1 MRRVYGGLPVR
12 RNQGGLSEMS
22 KGIMYVDDRRVEF
35 DGEKNVL
42 SVIRKAGI
50 SVPTFCYY
58 SELSTYGACRMCV
71 VETDRGTIEAS
82 CSMEPKDG
90 LRIYTNTQKTLRYRK
105 MILELL
111 LAAHCRDCTTCEK
124 NGDCKLQEL
133 ARQFGVRRV
142 RFPDT
147 REPMEK
153 DESSRS
159 IVRDPNKCILC
170 GDCVRVCDEIQGMG
184 IIDFV
189 HRGSKLRVM
198 PAFNRSIAETK
209 CVNCGQCAAVCPTG
223 AITLRN
229 NIGEVWQALQDP
241 GKRVIAQIA
250 PAVRVAIGESFGF
263 APGDNAMGKLVAA
276 MRRLGFDEVYD
287 TTLGADLT
295 VMEES
300 HEFLERFKKGG
311 PFPMFTS
318 CCPAWVRYVENSN
331 PKYIP
336 HLSSC
341 KSPQQM
347 FGAVIK
353 ESQRQIS
360 TPDPRETVVVSI
372 MPCAA
377 KKFEAARPEFSR
389 NGVPDVDY
397 VLTTRGLST
406 MIKEMGIQ
414 FSELDEDAP
423 DLPLGMGSGAAVIFG
438 TTGGVAEAV
447 IRRVSG
453 KKTYNL
459 LREIKYSGV
468 RGMDRSVKE
477 AAVQVGDDE
486 IRIAVVH
493 GLKNAQEL
501 LKKIERGEV
510 SYHLIE
516 VMACPGGC
524 IGGAGQPFGLSPE
537 KNLRARGLYR
547 ADKVAQIKSSEQ
559 NPVISALYNGLLSEE
574 AQAHDLLHTHYED
587 QSR

>member
-1 MRRVYGGLPVR
+1 
-12 RNQGGLSEMS
+12 MS

-587 QSR
+587 QSW

>member
-1 MRRVYGGLPVR
+1 
-12 RNQGGLSEMS
+12 MS

-159 IVRDPNKCILC
+159 IIRDPNKCILC

-360 TPDPRETVVVSI
+360 APDPRETVVVSI

-389 NGVPDVDY
+389 DGVPDVDY

-486 IRIAVVH
+486 IIIAVVH

-510 SYHLIE
+510 SYHLVE

>member
-1 MRRVYGGLPVR
+1 MRRVY
-12 RNQGGLSEMS
+12 GLSEMS

>member
-1 MRRVYGGLPVR
+1 
-12 RNQGGLSEMS
+12 MS

-406 MIKEMGIQ
+406 RIKEMGIQ

>member
-1 MRRVYGGLPVR
+1 
-12 RNQGGLSEMS
+12 MS

-42 SVIRKAGI
+42 AVIRKAGI

-71 VETDRGTIEAS
+71 VENDRGQIEAS

-90 LRIYTNTQKTLRYRK
+90 LRIYTNTKKTLRYRK

-124 NGDCKLQEL
+124 NGACKLQEL
-133 ARQFGVRRV
+133 AKQFGVRRV

-159 IVRDPNKCILC
+159 IIRDPNKCILC

-184 IIDFV
+184 IIDFA

-198 PAFNRSIAETK
+198 PAFDRKISETK

-223 AITLRN
+223 AITVRN
-229 NIGEVWQALQDP
+229 NIGEAWEALHNP
-241 GKRVIAQIA
+241 NKRVVAQVA
-250 PAVRVAIGESFGF
+250 PAVRVAIGESFGLE
-263 APGDNAMGKLVAA
+263 PGENAMGKLVAA

-287 TTLGADLT
+287 TTFGADLT

-300 HEFLERFKKGG
+300 HEFLERVKAGG

-353 ESQRQIS
+353 EAQKLRPNGD
-360 TPDPRETVVVSI
+360 TRETVVISI

-377 KKFEAARPEFSR
+377 KKFEAARPEFER
-389 NGVPDVDY
+389 GGVRDVDF
-397 VLTTRGLST
+397 VLTTRGLTT

-414 FSELDEDAP
+414 FNELEDDAP
-423 DLPLGMGSGAAVIFG
+423 DLPLGIGSGAGVIFG

-459 LREIKYSGV
+459 LREIKYCGV
-468 RGMDRSVKE
+468 RGMELPVKE
-477 AAVQVGDDE
+477 ATVSVGEQE
-486 IRIAVVH
+486 IKIAVVH
-493 GLKNAQEL
+493 GLGNAQEL
-501 LKKIERGEV
+501 LGKIERGEV
-510 SYHLIE
+510 FYHLIE
-516 VMACPGGC
+516 VMACSGGC
-524 IGGAGQPFGLSPE
+524 IGGAGQPFGLSSE

-559 NPVISALYNGLLSEE
+559 NPVIAALYQGLLSDE
-574 AQAHDLLHTHYED
+574 AQAHGLLHTHYENVAD
-587 QSR
+587 

>member
-1 MRRVYGGLPVR
+1 
-12 RNQGGLSEMS
+12 MS

-159 IVRDPNKCILC
+159 IIRDPNKCILC

>member
-1 MRRVYGGLPVR
+1 
-12 RNQGGLSEMS
+12 MS

-331 PKYIP
+331 PKYSP

>member
-1 MRRVYGGLPVR
+1 
-12 RNQGGLSEMS
+12 MS

-524 IGGAGQPFGLSPE
+524 IGGALKRTCVHADSTGRIRW
-537 KNLRARGLYR
+537 LRSRVPSRIRSSRRSTTGCSLKRRRPMTCCIPIMRIR
-547 ADKVAQIKSSEQ
+547 AGNSENIFYKMFIPPAKQ
-559 NPVISALYNGLLSEE
+559 GE
-574 AQAHDLLHTHYED
+574 
-587 QSR
+587 